1 MNLIKQLYKGESLS
15 FSLVFPNDYDM
26 VRIESH
32 SIWIGEQKFVGVP
45 NGQAIELFLKS
56 SETAN
61 IAGVQKLFLWLDD
74 STFGVKKYD
83 LGSLD
88 FVQTK
93 ATDSNDSIN
102 LGFDVLVTL
111 TITETAITV
120 DNVLYN
126 YFKGADGNGIES
138 TELIST
144 VGLVKTYRITYTDG
158 TTFDYDVT
166 GGEQGAAFT
175 YADFTPENITE
186 LQQPAIDAA
195 AIANQAAV
203 DTLLAKTATE
213 NLNIS
218 VTNAEGLRVTAEEG
232 RATAEGLRVISESD
246 RVIAEAERVS
256 VGLSLQ
262 LKIQSD
268 ITILTTGDGKYIY
281 TIPAKLNG
289 YDIESIHASLTTASS
304 LGLPAFKVY
313 NLRSAAEILS
323 TNVTIDA
330 TEFSSYTALTQ
341 PVVNAANKCVLT
353 GDRLRIDCVA
363 AGTGA
368 KGFGVII
375 KFVKP

>member
-15 FSLVFPNDYDM
+15 FSLVFPNEYDM
-26 VRIESH
+26 ARIESH
-32 SIWIGEQKFVGVP
+32 SIWIGDQKFVGVP
-45 NGQAIELFLKS
+45 NGQAVELFLKS
-56 SETAN
+56 SETKN
-61 IAGVQKLFLWLDD
+61 ISGVQKLFLWLDD

-102 LGFDVLVTL
+102 TGFDVLVNL

-138 TELIST
+138 ITLIST
-144 VGLVKTYRITYTDG
+144 VGLVKTYRITYTDA
-158 TTFDYDVT
+158 TTFDYEVKD
-166 GGEQGAAFT
+166 GDKGEKGDDGLQGLKGDKGDKGDAFT
-175 YADFTPENITE
+175 YEDFTPEQILE
-186 LQQPAIDAA
+186 LQAPALDAQE
-195 AIANQAAV
+195 IV
-203 DTLLAKTATE
+203 LH
-213 NLNIS
+213 
-218 VTNAEGLRVTAEEG
+218 TNDEITQ
-232 RATAEGLRVISESD
+232 
-246 RVIAEAERVS
+246 AEAERVA

-289 YDIESIHASLTTASS
+289 YAIESIHASLTTASTS
-304 LGLPAFKVY
+304 GLPQFKVY

-330 TEFSSYTALTQ
+330 TEFNSYTALTQ
-341 PVVNAANKCVLT
+341 PVVNALNKGVQT

-368 KGFGVII
+368 KGFGLII